1 MEEGACSKDG
11 FLGDDPLGLGR
22 VEADERLL
30 SEAGM
35 THAEIGGAL
44 GDLWKLARILMGEPL
59 EPVPGVVVDVEEAR
73 GHLACPFGHPGI
85 YAKGRM
91 TITHDKGELRVT
103 PLSIHMIRAHG
114 FFGGLGSPFRVEPVA
129 LIELLKKLAPPSAK
143 G

>member
-1 MEEGACSKDG
+1 MEEGAFSKDG

-22 VEADERLL
+22 VEADKRLL

-73 GHLACPFGHPGI
+73 GHIACPFGHPGI
-85 YAKGRM
+85 YAKGSM
-91 TITHDKGELRVT
+91 TITHDGGALRVT

-114 FFGGLGSPFRVEPVA
+114 FFGGMGSPFRVDPGDAV
-129 LIELLKKLAPPSAK
+129 ELLKRLAPLPAK
-143 G
+143 